1 MYIRQWYQE
10 WADFTSVLPASPFSL
25 YFFVWNLYLVTIS
38 HGYHVHGHWK
48 PFLPLR
54 VNNPSLLRLT
64 PDRWW
69 RSTRFHP
76 LWNDRSPPWR
86 SSARR
91 NALLPGPAWASL
103 HGYETVQE
111 TNYDSDKTDVIFD
124 GVLIDTLRSI
134 FDWHNITV
142 QYHATS
148 IGGCKC
154 KTVLFGTCHRMSQA
168 WQDESGGT

>member
-1 MYIRQWYQE
+1 MVPRVGWFYVGPAGLPLLSLLFRLK
-10 WADFTSVLPASPFSL
+10 SVSGDNISWLSCSWSLKTLPA
-25 YFFVWNLYLVTIS
+25 
-38 HGYHVHGHWK
+38 
-48 PFLPLR
+48 LR

-91 NALLPGPAWASL
+91 NALLPGPEWASL